1 MGRKAAPLALLVHRI
16 DERPIS
22 MMMAELPLGLSIFLG
37 RKVKLAQSTELSPY
51 NSRQALEEMEL
62 NAKGATEVGTPQ
74 MEPLPDAEEPDTPV
88 SSPLRNPYSIK
99 LMERLE
105 DVHIT
110 FIFTLDMLGPPKR
123 RRGLA
128 ECLSAG
134 HLTVVPATY
143 GPAVR

>member
-1 MGRKAAPLALLVHRI
+1 
-16 DERPIS
+16 

-105 DVHIT
+105 DLHIT

-128 ECLSAG
+128 
-134 HLTVVPATY
+134 
-143 GPAVR
+143 